1 MFAKIE
7 QSFKH
12 PQFDKIAK
20 IGEIENAII
29 YFTSEIFFLLVYSVK
44 KAILQSDFKVWSQKN
59 L

>member
-1 MFAKIE
+1 MLAKIE
-7 QSFKH
+7 KSFKH

-29 YFTSEIFFLLVYSVK
+29 YFTSEIFLLVYSVK